1 MRKIMTAVLVLL
13 VFSTIAFADSGDY
26 YNGGMMGMVGYN
38 FLGLGWLGM
47 IIMALFWII
56 IIAAVFYLFYWLL
69 RQGVEKEDA
78 HEILKKRYAR
88 GEISEKE
95 FRKMKKEL

>member
-1 MRKIMTAVLVLL
+1 MKAALVLL

-26 YNGGMMGMVGYN
+26 YYNGGMMGMMGYN

-47 IIMALFWII
+47 IIMALFWIV
-56 IIAAVFYLFYWLL
+56 IIAAVFYIFYWLL
-69 RQGVEKEDA
+69 RQGLEKEDA